1 MKLPKGR
8 PILENT
14 RLEFINLDNVLT
26 ASKRERAHRISG
38 YISIIYPEMEELIFL
53 KQGEPF
59 NAARLSLKE
68 RNIISIS
75 EVIEKAKKATSGILS
90 EYATDE
96 ILLNMIITSITNQPI
111 KAGIDLNRLQPKI
124 LIDKLKSTKFDGFI
138 WIKSGIEESF
148 IAFKQGELLGLYA
161 AGTNEKIQDEKTVF
175 SYLTKPNV
183 KISIFDHIEVI
194 VPVQATPAQVEMFCK
209 IISAMLRKYA
219 RPLGNTMVLKTVI
232 MAKAT
237 AQKEYPFISEFQID
251 ADFNISA
258 KLVIEPR
265 LLSRGIAR
273 WLDLIFESF
282 STLLGK
288 ESENI
293 AKKVLNDYRFA
304 LMSLNFFD
312 YTKLKL

>member
-53 KQGEPF
+53 KLGEPF
-59 NAARLSLKE
+59 NAARLSLQE
-68 RNIISIS
+68 RSIIPIA

-148 IAFKQGELLGLYA
+148 IAFQQGELIGLYA
-161 AGTNEKIQDEKTVF
+161 AGSAERVQDENVIANF
-175 SYLTKPNV
+175 LNRPNSI
-183 KISIFDHIEVI
+183 ISIFDRIEVGM
-194 VPVQATPAQVEMFCK
+194 PVQATPAQVEMFCK
-209 IISAMLRKYA
+209 IISSLMKNYA
-219 RPLGNTMVLKTVI
+219 RPLGNAMVLKTVI
-232 MAKAT
+232 MAKST
-237 AQKEYPFISEFQID
+237 AQKEYPFINEFQID
-251 ADFNISA
+251 PDFNITA

-265 LLSRGIAR
+265 ILARGIAR

-282 STLLGK
+282 STILGK

-293 AKKVLNDYRFA
+293 AKKVLNDYRYA

-312 YTKLKL
+312 YTKIKF

>member
-38 YISIIYPEMEELIFL
+38 YISIIYPDMEELIFL

-68 RNIISIS
+68 RSIIPIS
-75 EVIEKAKKATSGILS
+75 EVIEKAHRATSGILS

-111 KAGIDLNRLQPKI
+111 KAGIDINRLQPKI

-138 WIKSGIEESF
+138 WAKSGIEESF
-148 IAFKQGELLGLYA
+148 IAFKQGELVGLYL
-161 AGTNEKIQDEKTVF
+161 AGSGERIQDESTISKF
-175 SYLTKPNV
+175 LTKPNTT
-183 KISIFDHIEVI
+183 ISIFDRIEVTTPI
-194 VPVQATPAQVEMFCK
+194 QATPAQVEMFCK
-209 IISAMLRKYA
+209 IITSLMKNYSK
-219 RPLGNTMVLKTVI
+219 PLGSTMVLKTVL
-232 MAKAT
+232 MSKST
-237 AQKEYPFISEFQID
+237 AQKEFAFINEFHID
-251 ADFNISA
+251 ADFSVTA
-258 KLVIEPR
+258 KLVIEPKV
-265 LLSRGIAR
+265 LARGVAR

-282 STLLGK
+282 STILGK
-288 ESENI
+288 ESEVI

-312 YTKLKL
+312 YTKLKI

>member
-68 RNIISIS
+68 RTIIPIS
-75 EVIEKAKKATSGILS
+75 EVIEKAKKTTSGILS

-96 ILLNMIITSITNQPI
+96 VLLNMIITSITNQPI

-124 LIDKLKSTKFDGFI
+124 LLDKLKSTKFDGFI
-138 WIKSGIEESF
+138 WIKAGIEESF
-148 IAFKQGELLGLYA
+148 IAFNQGELLGLYV
-161 AGTNEKIQDEKTVF
+161 AGTSEKIQDENTI
-175 SYLTKPNV
+175 SNYLTKPNTT
-183 KISIFDHIEVI
+183 IAIFDHIEVGM
-194 VPVQATPAQVEMFCK
+194 PVQATPAQVEMFCK
-209 IISAMLRKYA
+209 IISAMLKSYSK
-219 RPLGNTMVLKTVI
+219 PLGNTMVLKTVI
-232 MAKAT
+232 MAKST
-237 AQKEYPFISEFQID
+237 AQKEYPFIGEFQID

-258 KLVIEPR
+258 KLVIEPKV
-265 LLSRGIAR
+265 LSRGIAR

>member
-38 YISIIYPEMEELIFL
+38 YISIIYPESEELIFL
-53 KQGEPF
+53 RQGEPF

-68 RNIISIS
+68 RSIIPIA

-111 KAGIDLNRLQPKI
+111 KVGLDLKRLQPKI

-148 IAFKQGELLGLYA
+148 IAFKQGELIGLYA
-161 AGTNEKIQDEKTVF
+161 AGSAEKVQEENLITN
-175 SYLTKPNV
+175 YLTKPNST
-183 KISIFDHIEVI
+183 ISIFDTIEVNI
-194 VPVQATPAQVEMFCK
+194 PLQATPAQVEMFCK
-209 IISAMLRKYA
+209 ILSALMKSYSK
-219 RPLGNTMVLKTVI
+219 PLGNTMVLKTLV
-232 MAKAT
+232 MARAT

-251 ADFNISA
+251 ANFNISA
-258 KLVIEPR
+258 KLVIEPKM
-265 LLSRGIAR
+265 LARGMAR

-282 STLLGK
+282 STILGK

-293 AKKVLNDYRFA
+293 AKKILNDYRFA

-312 YTKLKL
+312 YTKIKI